1 VPTFPSDAWA
11 DGFRQALNDNPEYAR
26 AAAAWEGDFLLVVLP
41 EPAIPNGLGIHLEL
55 AHGKCTGAR
64 IVDDPSKVRSE
75 FVVEGSR
82 TSWERLLRRE
92 IDPIQGIMNG
102 TFRLKGNMLK
112 ALRFQRAAKEM
123 LDTAGRVPRD

>member
-1 VPTFPSDAWA
+1 
-11 DGFRQALNDNPEYAR
+11 
-26 AAAAWEGDFLLVVLP
+26 
-41 EPAIPNGLGIHLEL
+41 
-55 AHGKCTGAR
+55 
-64 IVDDPSKVRSE
+64 VDDPSKVRSE